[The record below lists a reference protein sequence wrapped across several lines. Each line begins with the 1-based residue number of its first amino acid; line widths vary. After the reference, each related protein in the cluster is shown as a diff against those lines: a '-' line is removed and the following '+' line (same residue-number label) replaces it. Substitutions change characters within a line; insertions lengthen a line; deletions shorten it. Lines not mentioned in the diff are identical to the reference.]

1 MGGWDRASSVFTII
15 IQICSIKPYNLVIL
29 EGSCQM
35 KSLWSI
41 TVEDYEEV
49 VRRAKEVGLNPG
61 DSMEAIFVQYMNEK
75 GQKPCANTE
84 LTKAELISEYTSH
97 DKNILDISTD
107 DKGKQVMKI
116 HKKEENNSL

>member
-1 MGGWDRASSVFTII
+1 
-15 IQICSIKPYNLVIL
+15 
-29 EGSCQM
+29 M

-97 DKNILDISTD
+97 EKNILDISTD